1 MKDIKKRKNYKI
13 KQDDYG
19 GYKVT
24 FPEYYNDM
32 YSVSTHYKQKAKLI
46 AFSKFNKNIDNHI
59 SALIKQYEND
69 LNSIYLILD
78 ERNRTREDYNPL
90 EKVRCPECNNEVYKW
105 INERTPCPKCG
116 GNLLY
121 RGTTHYD

>member
-1 MKDIKKRKNYKI
+1 MILVNHMQFNFQIVDMKI
-13 KQDDYG
+13 
-19 GYKVT
+19 V
-24 FPEYYNDM
+24 P
-32 YSVSTHYKQKAKLI
+32 
-46 AFSKFNKNIDNHI
+46 
-59 SALIKQYEND
+59 
-69 LNSIYLILD
+69 LD